1 MELVPTILILSQ
13 IRCETTCALVIQSYI
28 FCTAQIPLPIGLRCS
43 MYSVY
48 MKNLGVGNCSMY
60 SVFYK
65 LRKAQDVIKTSS

>member
-43 MYSVY
+43 MYSV
-48 MKNLGVGNCSMY
+48 
-60 SVFYK
+60 FYK
-65 LRKAQDVIKTSS
+65 LQYVFSIHEEPRSWQLQYVFSILQT